1 MLYPRITYDAVTID
15 ATLAARP
22 LRHGL
27 PRGVGA
33 GVEVSAAGIP
43 SAWVTRWERP
53 LTVAQ
58 RITASEWPTFR
69 TWLEYAMM
77 GGSFGWAKSAAG
89 TVHTCYLVAPS
100 ITDGGD
106 LTELEYP
113 GDHELTYTIRRADGA
128 AIAEVTF

>member
-1 MLYPRITYDAVTID
+1 MLFPRITYLAVTID

-22 LRHGL
+22 LRQGL

-33 GVEVSAAGIP
+33 GIEVSAAGVP

-53 LTVAQ
+53 LTVVQ
-58 RITASEWPTFR
+58 RITAAEWPTYR
-69 TWLEYAMM
+69 AWLEYAMQ
-77 GGSFGWAKSAAG
+77 GGSFGWAKGPATA
-89 TVHTCYLVAPS
+89 VHTCYLVSPS

-106 LTELEYP
+106 LAELEYP
-113 GDHELTYTIRRADGA
+113 GDHEFTYTIRRADGA